1 MNNIFFSARDRK
13 RLIAEFNGGSCSEL
27 LYVSGLQCLQC
38 RLSYI
43 LAPWH
48 NVFEMHFVNHSW
60 YLFVIF
66 FYLDSNEG
74 IATILIDCVS
84 RERMRFPTKPPK
96 SPKKDAYP
104 LENISSTQTKSKWC
118 FVHIFLSIFAT
129 FLIIVAF
136 VFCFVFCGSLGLHQ
150 CFKTDKIWG
159 LDLNTR
165 LWLILF
171 LYFIFLFFT
180 HINISQ

>member
-1 MNNIFFSARDRK
+1 MFRVALCFRPSVSSMSTFLYFGTLTQCFWNALCES
-13 RLIAEFNGGSCSEL
+13 L
-27 LYVSGLQCLQC
+27 LVSFC
-38 RLSYI
+38 Y
-43 LAPWH
+43 
-48 NVFEMHFVNHSW
+48 
-60 YLFVIF
+60 F

-165 LWLILF
+165 PWLILF

>member
-1 MNNIFFSARDRK
+1 MNNIFCSARDRK
-13 RLIAEFNGGSCSEL
+13 RLIAEFNSGSCSEL

-48 NVFEMHFVNHSW
+48 NVFEIHFVNHSW
-60 YLFVIF
+60 YFFVIF

-74 IATILIDCVS
+74 IATLLHCVS
-84 RERMRFPTKPPK
+84 RERMKFPTKPPK
-96 SPKKDAYP
+96 SPEKDAYP
-104 LENISSTQTKSKWC
+104 LENISSTQTKSKWY
-118 FVHIFLSIFAT
+118 FIHIFLSIFTT

-159 LDLNTR
+159 SDLNTR
-165 LWLILF
+165 PWLILF

>member
-1 MNNIFFSARDRK
+1 MFQAFSVFNVDFLIFWHLDTMFLK
-13 RLIAEFNGGSCSEL
+13 YTLWITLGIFL
-27 LYVSGLQCLQC
+27 L
-38 RLSYI
+38 
-43 LAPWH
+43 
-48 NVFEMHFVNHSW
+48 F
-60 YLFVIF
+60 F

-74 IATILIDCVS
+74 IATIFHAFCVS

-96 SPKKDAYP
+96 SPEKDAYP

-150 CFKTDKIWG
+150 CFKTDLRIRFKYTPMS
-159 LDLNTR
+159 NTFPFFHFS
-165 LWLILF
+165 F
-171 LYFIFLFFT
+171 LYSHQHFPIRCT
-180 HINISQ
+180 M

>member
-1 MNNIFFSARDRK
+1 MFQAFSVFNVDFLIFWHLDTMFFKYS
-13 RLIAEFNGGSCSEL
+13 LWITLGIFL
-27 LYVSGLQCLQC
+27 L
-38 RLSYI
+38 
-43 LAPWH
+43 
-48 NVFEMHFVNHSW
+48 F
-60 YLFVIF
+60 F

-74 IATILIDCVS
+74 IAEIFHLCCVS
-84 RERMRFPTKPPK
+84 RERMKFPTKPPK
-96 SPKKDAYP
+96 SLEKDAYP

-136 VFCFVFCGSLGLHQ
+136 VFCFVFWGSLGLHQ

-159 LDLNTR
+159 SDLNTR
-165 LWLILF
+165 PWLILF
-171 LYFIFLFFT
+171 LSFIFLFFT

>member
-1 MNNIFFSARDRK
+1 MFRVALCFRPSVSSMSTFLYFGTLTQCFWNTLCESLLVFFCY
-13 RLIAEFNGGSCSEL
+13 F
-27 LYVSGLQCLQC
+27 
-38 RLSYI
+38 
-43 LAPWH
+43 
-48 NVFEMHFVNHSW
+48 
-60 YLFVIF
+60 F

-74 IATILIDCVS
+74 IAEIFHLCCVS
-84 RERMRFPTKPPK
+84 RERMKFPTKPPK
-96 SPKKDAYP
+96 SPEKDAYP

-159 LDLNTR
+159 SDLNTR
-165 LWLILF
+165 PWLILF

-180 HINISQ
+180 HMNISQ

>member
-1 MNNIFFSARDRK
+1 MFQAFSVFNVTFLYFGTLTQCFWNALCESLLVSFCYFF
-13 RLIAEFNGGSCSEL
+13 L
-27 LYVSGLQCLQC
+27 
-38 RLSYI
+38 
-43 LAPWH
+43 
-48 NVFEMHFVNHSW
+48 
-60 YLFVIF
+60 
-66 FYLDSNEG
+66 SNEG
-74 IATILIDCVS
+74 IATILLDCVS

-165 LWLILF
+165 PWVILF
-171 LYFIFLFFT
+171 LSFIFLFFT

>member
-1 MNNIFFSARDRK
+1 MFRVALCFRPSVSSMSTFLYFGTLTQCFWNTLCESLLVFF
-13 RLIAEFNGGSCSEL
+13 C
-27 LYVSGLQCLQC
+27 Y
-38 RLSYI
+38 
-43 LAPWH
+43 
-48 NVFEMHFVNHSW
+48 
-60 YLFVIF
+60 F

-74 IATILIDCVS
+74 IATLLKSVS

-96 SPKKDAYP
+96 SPEKDAYP

-165 LWLILF
+165 PWLILF
-171 LYFIFLFFT
+171 LYFIFLFFA
-180 HINISQ
+180 HMNISQ

>member
-1 MNNIFFSARDRK
+1 MFQAFSVFNVDFLIFWHLDTMFLKYS
-13 RLIAEFNGGSCSEL
+13 LWITLGIFL
-27 LYVSGLQCLQC
+27 L
-38 RLSYI
+38 
-43 LAPWH
+43 
-48 NVFEMHFVNHSW
+48 F
-60 YLFVIF
+60 F

-74 IATILIDCVS
+74 IAEIFRRCCVS
-84 RERMRFPTKPPK
+84 RERMKFPTKPPK
-96 SPKKDAYP
+96 SPEKDAYP

-129 FLIIVAF
+129 FLIIVTF

-165 LWLILF
+165 PWLILF
-171 LYFIFLFFT
+171 LYFIFLFFA
-180 HINISQ
+180 HMNISQ